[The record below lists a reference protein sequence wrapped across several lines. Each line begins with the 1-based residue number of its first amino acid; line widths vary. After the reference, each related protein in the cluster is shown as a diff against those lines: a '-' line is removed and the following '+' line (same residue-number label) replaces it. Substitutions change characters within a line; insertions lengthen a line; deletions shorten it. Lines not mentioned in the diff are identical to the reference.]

1 MVIRLNKIMMVL
13 SLAGFISAPAFAVT
27 TTAHSRTAPHG
38 DLSQSAAPESS
49 YPIPAQGPI
58 SQQLSGKDLV
68 RIMSE
73 SQEYLPFDLDVP
85 GQSFVSTGPYVGI
98 PISFSGGN
106 LIVNSPSVNTDYQL
120 LSIRKSI
127 TTQLNALAGENLSE
141 PYHSH
146 LLFSGI
152 IESQLQYFNYSK
164 PHNGGVPPTNIDL
177 TGTTIDMTVF
187 GPSDW
192 LLGFIELV
200 YDNSSP
206 INNGI
211 FLSTSNY
218 TVANSRVLVNKA
230 FVTVG
235 DLLCSPFYAT
245 FGQFYVPFGVY
256 SSVYISDPFT
266 KTLGRTKARALQVGF
281 AQQTNSAFYGA
292 AFIFRGDSHPEYISR
307 INNGGLNLGYK
318 YNDPKVNLNIGAS
331 YLVNLADSAGM
342 QFGTNFQT
350 YEQLVHRV
358 GAYDARINLALG
370 QNWDFIGEYIMASN
384 RFSPHDM
391 SFWSHGARPSA
402 LDLEASYSFTVG
414 DWPSAIGGG
423 WQHSW
428 ESLAM
433 GIPMTRYTLVLNT
446 SIFRNTLQG
455 LEFRHDKEYAASA
468 FANGA
473 GGFPVTHQTG
483 NSDNAVI
490 AQFDFYF

>member
-1 MVIRLNKIMMVL
+1 MFIRVNKLTMLLTFVGI
-13 SLAGFISAPAFAVT
+13 ISSSVFAATTPAHTHSAV
-27 TTAHSRTAPHG
+27 HS
-38 DLSQSAAPESS
+38 DLSQTAAPQES
-49 YPIPAQGPI
+49 YPIPSQGPI

-106 LIVNSPSVNTDYQL
+106 LIVNSPSVNTDLQL

-164 PHNGGVPPTNIDL
+164 PDNGGVPPTNIDL

-192 LLGFIELV
+192 LLGFIELT

-206 INNGI
+206 LNNGV
-211 FLSTSNY
+211 FLSNSNY
-218 TVANSRVLVNKA
+218 TVANSRVLINKA

-235 DLLCSPFYAT
+235 DLICSPFYAT
-245 FGQFYVPFGVY
+245 FGQIYVPFGVY

-266 KTLGRTKARALQVGF
+266 KSLGRTKARAVEVGF
-281 AQQTNSAFYGA
+281 AQQTNSAFYGS
-292 AFIFRGDSHPEYISR
+292 AFIFRGDSHAAYISR

-318 YNDPKVNLNIGAS
+318 YNDPIVNLNIGAS
-331 YLVNLADSAGM
+331 YLANIADSGGM
-342 QFGTNFQT
+342 QFGTNFQQ

-358 GAYDARINLALG
+358 GGYNARINFALG
-370 QNWDFIGEYIMASN
+370 QNWDFIGEYIIAST
-384 RFSPHDM
+384 RFNPNDM
-391 SFWSHGARPSA
+391 SYWSHGARPSA
-402 LDLEASYSFTVG
+402 LDLEASYSFTVR

-428 ESLAM
+428 ESLAL
-433 GIPMTRYTLVLNT
+433 GIPMNRYTLVLNT
-446 SIFRNTLQG
+446 SIFRNTLQA

-468 FANGA
+468 YANGA
-473 GGFPVTHQTG
+473 GGVPVAHQTG
-483 NSDNAVI
+483 NGDNAII